1 MINDKVNLKLFL
13 QKDGNYKDPFLQGY
27 DADMKVKQTKKGD
40 DYFELVFK
48 KNKES
53 ELINLFKNNFKQR
66 DVQPDFTTPKD
77 SKLKGACWLKQSKNG
92 NAYYSIQLSPQ
103 IDNDFIKEKV
113 ERDKSYDPISQKLK
127 DDFGAEE
134 MPF

>member
-13 QKDGNYKDPFLQGY
+13 QKDGNYKDPFLQGFG
-27 DADMKVKQTKKGD
+27 ADMKVKQTKKGD

-48 KNKES
+48 KDKES
-53 ELINLFKNNFKQR
+53 ELINLFKNNYKEKET
-66 DVQPDFTTPKD
+66 QPDFTSPKD

-103 IDNDFIKEKV
+103 IDKHFIKDKV
-113 ERDKSYDPISQKLK
+113 ERDKNYDPIGQKLK
-127 DDFGAEE
+127 DSFDAEE

>member
-48 KNKES
+48 KNKEMFS
-53 ELINLFKNNFKQR
+53 QIL
-66 DVQPDFTTPKD
+66 
-77 SKLKGACWLKQSKNG
+77 
-92 NAYYSIQLSPQ
+92 QL
-103 IDNDFIKEKV
+103 
-113 ERDKSYDPISQKLK
+113 QKIVN
-127 DDFGAEE
+127 
-134 MPF
+134 

>member
-13 QKDGNYKDPFLQGY
+13 QKDGNYKDPFLQGFV
-27 DADMKVKQTKKGD
+27 ADMKVKQTKKGD

-48 KNKES
+48 KDKES

-66 DVQPDFTTPKD
+66 DVQPDFTTAKD

-113 ERDKSYDPISQKLK
+113 ERDKNYDPIGQQLK
-127 DDFGAEE
+127 DNFDAEE